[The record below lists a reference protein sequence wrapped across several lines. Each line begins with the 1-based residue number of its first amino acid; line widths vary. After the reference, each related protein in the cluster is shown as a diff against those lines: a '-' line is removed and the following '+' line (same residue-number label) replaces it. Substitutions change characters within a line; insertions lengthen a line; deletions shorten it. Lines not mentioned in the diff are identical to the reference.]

1 VGTVENAI
9 EMPKTA
15 AISQKPVPWRAE
27 PRRVAGVRGGAVT
40 VMAPGSAAPSIMSN
54 ECSCW

>member
-1 VGTVENAI
+1 VENAI

-27 PRRVAGVRGGAVT
+27 PRRVAGAWGVAVT
-40 VMAPGSAAPSIMSN
+40 VMALANAEASIMYN
-54 ECSCW
+54 EDLCL